1 MLASTPVKDYAAHR
15 RTRDRSMS
23 PLRSQ
28 SATMKQP
35 TFFDQPLLTPS
46 PHRTTG
52 FLPHAELGGQNST
65 DDIFLH
71 SPFQTPAKMRKPRQE
86 WDEDETL
93 VFKTV
98 QPLHTPARQPPARPA
113 LAVKQLNATI
123 AHPPSRV
130 GAGTKRKT
138 TPNATPL
145 RPNTLTPLVVTSS
158 KPFGPSGMSF
168 DRLGPLPPPKFGP
181 RTPRTGTEA
190 DASLCNHTTTFT
202 RLKISD
208 LNRTD
213 DDDDSGCDISEP
225 PTGPLF
231 GGDHPPNQTRRDNRR
246 LMNAKQEEVV
256 EAVSP
261 GGHITK
267 RRARSRPVSDEL
279 LESVFSSP
287 SPVERPA
294 SGGRNV
300 VAFPPATHH
309 ARKSPNSSI
318 SNAFSPLPRRRVS
331 ANAPARPKSP
341 PPFHARGPLARVD
354 SATLFFGPSVPQS
367 RSRTS
372 TLSTA
377 SSGDRF
383 IAPRPPTSNRHSYA
397 GSDGKDW
404 NFLQARPILP
414 SPQSS
419 PTSHNIRETHYDS
432 TDEEDD
438 MLCEG
443 PRDSSFLLN
452 IDTPSPRHNDT
463 VIPSKFK
470 PNRDSGVVVSDD
482 ELSMNSSASSDH
494 VPQASTSLSS
504 IFSDDE
510 HGLLTPGL
518 LPAASAGWP
527 GVYEADDH
535 HDDDNQQRGDVDAFI
550 KRTLAAP
557 SKASSEVKKVPNT
570 PVKKVKTS
578 YLSGDRPWQSAVTHR
593 VGLGIDWEMK
603 QAKVPR
609 KSLPLGFPPAGRKH
623 GKSVLDPSTDSED
636 DPEDSPSTRK
646 EKERYSGL
654 GIGRPS
660 LPTPKEDFPIVPKSR
675 WLSRRTSSGTFSSG
689 SDSMSM
695 IGTPTRNATQ
705 EHSRRK
711 PVKHTHRS
719 TSSSSLNSVLSSP
732 TTARVQPI
740 PGQQRPSLPR
750 KSYPTRPSLTSS
762 QDSGRFDRDFVELE
776 EIGSGEFG
784 RVIKV
789 HSKADDDCETYAIK
803 KSKTFEGI
811 KHRHRLREEVD
822 ILRHLRLA
830 NGGQRHQN
838 VLAFVDSWEED
849 EALFIQTEL
858 CDLGNLAHFLW
869 EYGRQYPRLEEA
881 RVWKIIADLSNGLMF
896 IHSAGVIHLD
906 LKPANIFVTSDGRFK
921 IGDFGMASLWPRPPQ
936 ETYFGPT
943 AFEREGD
950 KLYLAPEVLQGKYG
964 KAADIFS
971 FGMTML
977 ETAANI
983 VVPDQGEPWHRLRRE
998 DFSQV
1003 DLDDSPELLELIQQM
1018 MRTDPALRIGIQA
1031 IYSHPVVSRARMN
1044 MEMLY
1049 NAALRDGTSLFAAS
1063 PLASVSSDF
1072 LEDIL
1077 GHAIGGGAM
1086 DLSP

>member
-1 MLASTPVKDYAAHR
+1 MLASTPIKDYTSHR
-15 RTRDRSMS
+15 KTRDGSMS

-35 TFFDQPLLTPS
+35 TLFDKPLLTPS
-46 PHRTTG
+46 PHRSTG
-52 FLPHAELGGQNST
+52 KPLFLPHAELGGQNST
-65 DDIFLH
+65 DVIFLH
-71 SPFQTPAKMRKPRQE
+71 SPFQTPAKMRKPRQQ
-86 WDEDETL
+86 WNEDETL
-93 VFKTV
+93 VVKTV
-98 QPLHTPARQPPARPA
+98 RPLLTPARQPPA
-113 LAVKQLNATI
+113 LAAKQLNATI

-130 GAGTKRKT
+130 GTGTKRKT

-190 DASLCNHTTTFT
+190 DASLRNQTTTFT

-208 LNRTD
+208 LNQSD

-231 GGDHPPNQTRRDNRR
+231 GGDYPPKQTGGDDRR

-279 LESVFSSP
+279 LESVFNSP
-287 SPVERPA
+287 SPGERPS
-294 SGGRNV
+294 SGGRNF

-309 ARKSPNSSI
+309 ARKSPNSSA
-318 SNAFSPLPRRRVS
+318 SNVLSPLPRCRIPT
-331 ANAPARPKSP
+331 NAPKTPQ
-341 PPFHARGPLARVD
+341 PFHARGPLARVD
-354 SATLFFGPSVPQS
+354 SATLFFGPSVPHS
-367 RSRTS
+367 RPRTT

-377 SSGDRF
+377 SSSGRF

-397 GSDGKDW
+397 GSDGEKW
-404 NFLQARPILP
+404 NFLQTRPILP
-414 SPQSS
+414 SPQSF

-432 TDEEDD
+432 TDDDDD

-443 PRDSSFLLN
+443 PRDSSFLLS
-452 IDTPSPRHNDT
+452 IDTPSPRHTDT

-482 ELSMNSSASSDH
+482 EVSMNSSASGDH
-494 VPQASTSLSS
+494 VPQASTSVSS

-518 LPAASAGWP
+518 CPPALDGWP
-527 GVYEADDH
+527 GVYEADD
-535 HDDDNQQRGDVDAFI
+535 NQQGSDVDAFI

-557 SKASSEVKKVPNT
+557 SKTPYEVKKVPNT

-578 YLSGDRPWQSAVTHR
+578 YLSGDRPWQSAVAHR
-593 VGLGIDWEMK
+593 VGLGIDWEIK

-623 GKSVLDPSTDSED
+623 RKSFLDPSTDSED

-646 EKERYSGL
+646 EKERYDSL

-660 LPTPKEDFPIVPKSR
+660 LPTPKEDFPAVPKSR

-695 IGTPTRNATQ
+695 IGTPTRNQTQ
-705 EHSRRK
+705 EPPRRK
-711 PVKHTHRS
+711 AVGHTPRS
-719 TSSSSLNSVLSSP
+719 ASSSSLNSVLSSP
-732 TTARVQPI
+732 TTARVQPS
-740 PGQQRPSLPR
+740 PGHQRPPVPR

-822 ILRHLRLA
+822 ILRHLRLT
-830 NGGQRHQN
+830 NDGQRHPN

-881 RVWKIIADLSNGLMF
+881 RVWKIIADLSNGLTF
-896 IHSAGVIHLD
+896 IHTAGVIHLD

-936 ETYFGPT
+936 ETYLGPT

-950 KLYLAPEVLQGKYG
+950 KLYLAPEVLQGRYG

-971 FGMTML
+971 FGMMML

-1049 NAALRDGTSLFAAS
+1049 NVAVRDGTSLFAAS

-1072 LEDIL
+1072 LEEIL
-1077 GHAIGGGAM
+1077 GHAVGSGAM

>member
-1 MLASTPVKDYAAHR
+1 
-15 RTRDRSMS
+15 
-23 PLRSQ
+23 
-28 SATMKQP
+28 
-35 TFFDQPLLTPS
+35 
-46 PHRTTG
+46 
-52 FLPHAELGGQNST
+52 
-65 DDIFLH
+65 
-71 SPFQTPAKMRKPRQE
+71 MRKPRQE
-86 WDEDETL
+86 WDEDETV

-98 QPLHTPARQPPARPA
+98 GPLFTPSRQPPTRSVLP
-113 LAVKQLNATI
+113 VKQLYSTI
-123 AHPPSRV
+123 PHLPSRV
-130 GAGTKRKT
+130 GAGIKRKT
-138 TPNATPL
+138 TPKATPL

-158 KPFGPSGMSF
+158 KAFGPGGMSF
-168 DRLGPLPPPKFGP
+168 DRLGPLPPPTFGP

-190 DASLCNHTTTFT
+190 DASLRNQTTTFT
-202 RLKISD
+202 QLKISD
-208 LNRTD
+208 LNRSD

-225 PTGPLF
+225 PTAPLF
-231 GGDHPPNQTRRDNRR
+231 SGDHPPSQARRNDRR

-261 GGHITK
+261 GGHISK

-279 LESVFSSP
+279 LESVFNSP
-287 SPVERPA
+287 SPVERPS
-294 SGGRNV
+294 SGSRNV
-300 VAFPPATHH
+300 VAFPPAAHH
-309 ARKSPNSSI
+309 TRKSPNSST
-318 SNAFSPLPRRRVS
+318 SGAFAPLPRRRVP
-331 ANAPARPKSP
+331 ANALIRPKSP
-341 PPFHARGPLARVD
+341 SSSNARGPLARVD

-367 RSRTS
+367 RSRTN
-372 TLSTA
+372 TLSMA
-377 SSGDRF
+377 SSGDKF

-397 GSDGKDW
+397 GSDRKAW
-404 NFLQARPILP
+404 NFLQARPTLP

-419 PTSHNIRETHYDS
+419 PTSPASRNTQETLYNS
-432 TDEEDD
+432 TDDEDD
-438 MLCEG
+438 ILCEG
-443 PRDSSFLLN
+443 PRDSSFILS
-452 IDTPSPRHNDT
+452 IDTPSPRHTDV

-470 PNRDSGVVVSDD
+470 PSRDSGVVVSDD
-482 ELSMNSSASSDH
+482 ELSMNSSASGDH
-494 VPQASTSLSS
+494 VPQASTSVSS
-504 IFSDDE
+504 IFSDEE
-510 HGLLTPGL
+510 HGLLTPGVC
-518 LPAASAGWP
+518 PVPSSGWP
-527 GVYEADDH
+527 GVYEVDDH
-535 HDDDNQQRGDVDAFI
+535 HDDDNQQGSDVDAFI

-557 SKASSEVKKVPNT
+557 TKAPSEVKKVPNT

-578 YLSGDRPWQSAVTHR
+578 YLSGDRPWQSAVAHR

-609 KSLPLGFPPAGRKH
+609 KSLPLGFSAAGRKH
-623 GKSVLDPSTDSED
+623 GKSFLDPSTDSED
-636 DPEDSPSTRK
+636 DAEDSPSTRK
-646 EKERYSGL
+646 EKERYSGSL

-660 LPTPKEDFPIVPKSR
+660 LPTPKEDFPAVHKSR

-695 IGTPTRNATQ
+695 NGTPTRNLAQ
-705 EHSRRK
+705 EHPRRK
-711 PVKHTHRS
+711 AAKHTPRS
-719 TSSSSLNSVLSSP
+719 ESSSSLNSVLSSP
-732 TTARVQPI
+732 TTARVQPS
-740 PGQQRPSLPR
+740 PGQKRPPVLR
-750 KSYPTRPSLTSS
+750 KSYPKRPSLSSS

-784 RVIKV
+784 GVIKV

-811 KHRHRLREEVD
+811 KHRRRLREEVD

-830 NGGQRHQN
+830 NGGQRHPN

-896 IHSAGVIHLD
+896 IHTAGVIHLD
-906 LKPANIFVTSDGRFK
+906 LKPANIFVTSEGRFK

-950 KLYLAPEVLQGKYG
+950 KLYLAPEVLQGRYG

-971 FGMTML
+971 LGMTML

-1049 NAALRDGTSLFAAS
+1049 NVAARDGTSLFAAS

-1072 LEDIL
+1072 LEEIL
-1077 GHAIGGGAM
+1077 GHSVGWEGAM